1 MKKQF
6 NKKFDELRYA
16 KKLDI
21 NSIKVKNDRLRNI
34 RSEIRAMEEVRG
46 KTVHEDVDFFIP
58 DPAFLTDE
66 IPETSVIT
74 VQDAEV
80 TAPKYVTPSFHRL
93 FLAEKAA
100 REKRRLELEADDF
113 RDRALDA
120 MMDGVL
126 EHRWEDEIKK
136 SPKMPECMVSF
147 SEILCKIYQFKI
159 PIISLRIV
167 DLANTMTPN

>member
-6 NKKFDELRYA
+6 NKVFDGLKRA
-16 KKLDI
+16 KMLDI
-21 NSIKVKNDRLRNI
+21 NSIMVKNDRLRNI
-34 RSEIRAMEEVRG
+34 HSEIKALEKLKGITSPRQD
-46 KTVHEDVDFFIP
+46 TDFFIP
-58 DPAFLTDE
+58 DPTFLSDE
-66 IPETSVIT
+66 TPENSVIK
-74 VQDAEV
+74 VQDSEV
-80 TAPKYVTPSFHRL
+80 TASKYVTPSFHRL

-136 SPKMPECMVSF
+136 SPKAPECLVS
-147 SEILCKIYQFKI
+147 S
-159 PIISLRIV
+159 
-167 DLANTMTPN
+167 